1 MCQTCDACGYRT
13 TEVKPGGSIGPKG
26 KRHTLALVPGNES
39 DWQRDVVRLAICSPC
54 ARYMIVFIQCITF
67 IW

>member
-39 DWQRDVVRLAICSPC
+39 DWQRDVVRLAIFSL
-54 ARYMIVFIQCITF
+54 YDYIQCIQCIQF
-67 IW
+67 KW